1 MMIWILAL
9 GGGLAV
15 FLIVLGATGRPARG
29 APGSLQARYQPR
41 TARSLDKASRGPA
54 AAVTR
59 AGAGR
64 AMRVDGANARYLR
77 QLKQADW
84 FWAPAEPAPQKRRA
98 PFWNLETVWAE
109 KYFGALLGGAIAAA
123 ATLIMGMAGVLAAE
137 LMGARPGGMAIPAL
151 ILASSVQGS
160 LWAALGYTSPDAQLA
175 AAALSR
181 QRELSLELGYRIGE
195 IRSDVLAGITLPTAI
210 GNLSRRAGGPF
221 VEELRRMTTA
231 LKVDADEVAAVNTLL
246 DRNQNNEFV
255 TEFGNT
261 VRMALLHGARVESA
275 LNALADAAQIR
286 LRQTIQAQGRRNA
299 QEMAR
304 PVALT
309 TTLVISMLVI
319 APAIAAILEGL
330 G

>member
-1 MMIWILAL
+1 MMVWLLAL
-9 GGGLAV
+9 AGGLAV
-15 FLIVLGATGRPARG
+15 FLIVAGSAGGLGPAVS
-29 APGSLQARYQPR
+29 GSAHQMYRPR
-41 TARSLDKASRGPA
+41 TARSLGKAGPNTVS
-54 AAVTR
+54 AVVR

-64 AMRVDGANARYLR
+64 ALRADAVNARYLR

-84 FWAPAEPAPQKRRA
+84 YWAPAEPAPLKRRA
-98 PFWNLETVWAE
+98 PFWNLETLWAE
-109 KYFGALLGGAIAAA
+109 KYFGGLLGGAGSAGLILLAGMLGLL
-123 ATLIMGMAGVLAAE
+123 TLEFTGASPAGLA
-137 LMGARPGGMAIPAL
+137 MPAL
-151 ILASSVQGS
+151 IAG
-160 LWAALGYTSPDAQLA
+160 AALVGALGGALGFTSPDAQLA
-175 AAALSR
+175 AAAVSR
-181 QRELSLELGYRIGE
+181 QRELSLELGFRIGE
-195 IRSDVLAGITLPTAI
+195 IRSDVLAGVTLPTAI

-221 VEELRRMTTA
+221 IEELRRMTTA
-231 LKVDADEVAAVNTLL
+231 LKVDADEVAAVNNLL
-246 DRNQNNEFV
+246 DRNQGNEFV
-255 TEFGNT
+255 IEFGNT

-319 APAIAAILEGL
+319 APAIAGIVEGI

>member
-1 MMIWILAL
+1 MMIWLLAMA
-9 GGGLAV
+9 GGLAV
-15 FLIVLGATGRPARG
+15 FLIVAGSAGNAGRAS
-29 APGSLQARYQPR
+29 GSAQAMYRPR
-41 TARSLDKASRGPA
+41 SARSLGKAGPA
-54 AAVTR
+54 TVSAVVR

-64 AMRVDGANARYLR
+64 ALRADPVNARYLR

-84 FWAPAEPAPQKRRA
+84 YWAPAEPVPPRRGA
-98 PFWNLETVWAE
+98 PFWNLETLWAE
-109 KYFGALLGGAIAAA
+109 KYFGALLGAAGAAG
-123 ATLIMGMAGVLAAE
+123 LILLAGMIGLLSLEFIGTRPAGLA
-137 LMGARPGGMAIPAL
+137 MPAL
-151 ILASSVQGS
+151 VIG
-160 LWAALGYTSPDAQLA
+160 AAVVGGLCAGMGFTNPDAQLA
-175 AAALSR
+175 AAAVSR
-181 QRELSLELGYRIGE
+181 QRELSLELGFRISE
-195 IRSDVLAGITLPTAI
+195 IRSDVLAGVTLPTAI

-221 VEELRRMTTA
+221 IEELRRMTTA

-246 DRNQNNEFV
+246 DRNQGNEFV

-319 APAIAAILEGL
+319 APAIAGIMEGI

>member
-1 MMIWILAL
+1 MMVWLLAL
-9 GGGLAV
+9 AGGLAV
-15 FLIVLGATGRPARG
+15 FLIVAGTAGNA
-29 APGSLQARYQPR
+29 GSASGSAHPMYRPR
-41 TARSLDKASRGPA
+41 TARSLGKAGPD
-54 AAVTR
+54 AVSIVVR

-64 AMRVDGANARYLR
+64 ALRADAVNARYLR

-84 FWAPAEPAPQKRRA
+84 YWAPAEPVPQKRRA
-98 PFWNLETVWAE
+98 PFWNLETLWAE
-109 KYFGALLGGAIAAA
+109 KYFGGLLGGAGAAGLILLA
-123 ATLIMGMAGVLAAE
+123 GMLGLLTLEFTGASPAGLA
-137 LMGARPGGMAIPAL
+137 MPAL
-151 ILASSVQGS
+151 GVGAALVGALG
-160 LWAALGYTSPDAQLA
+160 AALGFTNPDAQLA
-175 AAALSR
+175 TAAVSR
-181 QRELSLELGYRIGE
+181 QRELSLELGFRIGE
-195 IRSDVLAGITLPTAI
+195 IRSDVLAGVTLPTAI

-221 VEELRRMTTA
+221 SEELRRMTTA

-246 DRNQNNEFV
+246 DRNQGNEFV
-255 TEFGNT
+255 IEFGNT

-319 APAIAAILEGL
+319 APAIAGIVAGIG
-330 G
+330 

>member
-1 MMIWILAL
+1 MMVWLLAL
-9 GGGLAV
+9 AGGLAV
-15 FLIVLGATGRPARG
+15 FLIVAGTAGNA
-29 APGSLQARYQPR
+29 GSASGSAHPMYRPR
-41 TARSLDKASRGPA
+41 TARSLGKAGPS
-54 AAVTR
+54 AVSAVVR

-64 AMRVDGANARYLR
+64 ALRADAVNARYLR

-84 FWAPAEPAPQKRRA
+84 YWAPAEPAPLKRRA
-98 PFWNLETVWAE
+98 PFWNLETLWAE
-109 KYFGALLGGAIAAA
+109 KYFGVLLGGAGAAGLILLA
-123 ATLIMGMAGVLAAE
+123 GMIGLLTLEFTGASPVGLAV
-137 LMGARPGGMAIPAL
+137 PAL
-151 ILASSVQGS
+151 GVGAALVGG
-160 LWAALGYTSPDAQLA
+160 LGAALGFTSPDAQLA
-175 AAALSR
+175 AAAFSR
-181 QRELSLELGYRIGE
+181 QRELSLELGFRIGE
-195 IRSDVLAGITLPTAI
+195 IRSDVLAGVTLPTAI

-221 VEELRRMTTA
+221 IEELRRMTTA

-246 DRNQNNEFV
+246 DRNQGNEFV
-255 TEFGNT
+255 IEFGNT

-319 APAIAAILEGL
+319 APAIAGIVEGI